1 MVSIMYNDVVTLLV
15 EKTIRDEIGM
25 KQTFY
30 EEREVFAEELPINQS
45 EFFKCRETGLRPAL
59 CLRIPYGEYE
69 QEEVLRFGGRLYSVY
84 RFRNDFHHTELYCE
98 ARSGLY
104 EHKG

>member
-1 MVSIMYNDVVTLLV
+1 MYNDVVTLLV
-15 EKTIRDEIGM
+15 EKTIRDEVGM

-59 CLRIPYGEYE
+59 
-69 QEEVLRFGGRLYSVY
+69 
-84 RFRNDFHHTELYCE
+84 
-98 ARSGLY
+98 
-104 EHKG
+104 

>member
-1 MVSIMYNDVVTLLV
+1 MVSTMYNDVVTLLV

-45 EFFKCRETGLRPAL
+45 EFFKCRETGCAL
-59 CLRIPYGEYE
+59 PCACG
-69 QEEVLRFGGRLYSVY
+69 S
-84 RFRNDFHHTELYCE
+84 HTANMNKKKSCGLGADCTACIVSETISTTQNYI
-98 ARSGLY
+98 ARQGADCN
-104 EHKG
+104 ER

>member
-1 MVSIMYNDVVTLLV
+1 MVSTMYNDVVTLLA
-15 EKTIRDEIGM
+15 EKTVRDEVGT
-25 KQTFY
+25 KQAFY

-59 CLRIPYGEYE
+59 CLRIPYGEYG
-69 QEEVLRFGGRLYSVY
+69 QEEVLRFRDRLYSVY
-84 RFRNDFHHTELYCE
+84 RFRNGFRHIELYCE

>member
-1 MVSIMYNDVVTLLV
+1 MYNDVVTLLV
-15 EKTIRDEIGM
+15 EKTIRDEVGM

-59 CLRIPYGEYE
+59 CLRIPYGEYDR
-69 QEEVLRFGGRLYSVY
+69 EEVVRFKGVLYGVY
-84 RFRNDFHHTELYCE
+84 RCRNDSHHTELYCE
-98 ARSGLY
+98 ERSGLR
-104 EHKG
+104 EHTG

>member
-1 MVSIMYNDVVTLLV
+1 ML
-15 EKTIRDEIGM
+15 RDDIGM
-25 KQTFY
+25 NKTNNHQEKDY
-30 EEREVFAEELPINQS
+30 AEELPINQS

-59 CLRIPYGEYE
+59 CLRIPYGEYG
-69 QEEVLRFGGRLYSVY
+69 QEEVLRFRGRLYSVY

-98 ARSGLY
+98 VRSGLY

>member
-1 MVSIMYNDVVTLLV
+1 MVSTMYNNVVTLLV
-15 EKTIRDEIGM
+15 EKMIRDEIGM

-59 CLRIPYGEYE
+59 CLRIPYGEYG
-69 QEEVLRFGGRLYSVY
+69 QEEVLRFRGRLYSVN

-98 ARSGLY
+98 VRSGLY

>member
-1 MVSIMYNDVVTLLV
+1 MVSTMYNDVVTLLV
-15 EKTIRDEIGM
+15 EKTIRDEVGM

-30 EEREVFAEELPINQS
+30 EEREVFAEELPI
-45 EFFKCRETGLRPAL
+45 GIL
-59 CLRIPYGEYE
+59 
-69 QEEVLRFGGRLYSVY
+69 LYSVY

-98 ARSGLY
+98 VRSGLH

>member
-1 MVSIMYNDVVTLLV
+1 MVSIMYNEIATLLK
-15 EKTIRDEIGM
+15 EQTERDAVGM
-25 KQTFY
+25 KRTAY
-30 EEREVFAEELPINQS
+30 IEREVFAEERPINQS
-45 EFFKCRETGLRPAL
+45 EFFKCREAGLRPAL

-69 QEEVLRFGGRLYSVY
+69 QEEILRFKGCLYQVY

-98 ARSGLY
+98 VRSGLY